1 MEEQI
6 CKISGDYRGCHKKG
20 ITIYDVTEVSLK
32 KSFNEQKGIYKYRR
46 TVETTKIFIMIY
58 FLFVLFNLF
67 SDALYE
73 L

>member
-32 KSFNEQKGIYKYRR
+32 KCLNKQKGIYKNCRLKQEKY
-46 TVETTKIFIMIY
+46 KIYIY
-58 FLFVLFNLF
+58 I
-67 SDALYE
+67 
-73 L
+73 